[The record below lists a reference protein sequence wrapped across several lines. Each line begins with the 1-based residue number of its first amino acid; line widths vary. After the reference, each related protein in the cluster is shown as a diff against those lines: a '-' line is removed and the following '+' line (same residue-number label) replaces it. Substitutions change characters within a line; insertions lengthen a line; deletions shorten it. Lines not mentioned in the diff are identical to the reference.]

1 MEKKTVLITG
11 ALTGIG
17 KAVAFA
23 FAREG
28 ANIVIS
34 GRKQEVGESL
44 AKELRT
50 LGVDVVFIRTDVRYD
65 DEVKA
70 LIDDAVKRFGHLDV
84 AVNNAG
90 TEGIPGPFIEQ
101 TIENYHSIF
110 DTNVFGV
117 FLCIKYELKAMM
129 SQGSGCIINLSSIA
143 GQKGLPGASIYCASK
158 HAVEGFT
165 KVAAV
170 EAAAANVR
178 VNAVAPGPISTDMFE
193 RFTGTEENKA
203 AFLEMVPLKRAGRPE
218 EVAQTIVF
226 LASDKASYITGKVL
240 GIDGGMF

>member
-117 FLCIKYELKAMM
+117 FYALNM
-129 SQGSGCIINLSSIA
+129 S
-143 GQKGLPGASIYCASK
+143 SK
-158 HAVEGFT
+158 
-165 KVAAV
+165 
-170 EAAAANVR
+170 
-178 VNAVAPGPISTDMFE
+178 
-193 RFTGTEENKA
+193 
-203 AFLEMVPLKRAGRPE
+203 
-218 EVAQTIVF
+218 Q
-226 LASDKASYITGKVL
+226 
-240 GIDGGMF
+240 